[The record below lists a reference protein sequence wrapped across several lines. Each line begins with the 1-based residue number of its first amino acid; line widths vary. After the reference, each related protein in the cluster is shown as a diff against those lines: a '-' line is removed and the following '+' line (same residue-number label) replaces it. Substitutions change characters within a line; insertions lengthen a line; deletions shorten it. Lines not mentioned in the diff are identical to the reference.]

1 MTATTRPVPSDPPTD
16 HGYFGPDSLSW
27 QIFLH
32 PATQLMI
39 TQLTNLLEL
48 PHIVFQHV
56 LADHDPVFGGPS
68 RSRNRDRGAPVTYF
82 ERAQR
87 TVSVPAPILF
97 GTTAEADKASRQLFN
112 YHRPMHGTLAD
123 SGEEYAA
130 TDPDSMLFAA
140 VTIAHAA
147 WLAYENF
154 AYVDGRRVEPL
165 THDEVRQY
173 LTETAEL
180 GALMG
185 APREQFP
192 RTREE
197 LETYYDSCAHMY
209 RTKPGWTRDRIRAV
223 GGLLVPR
230 QGRRL
235 RHVAVDLALFGS
247 EVMGFAAIPAR
258 FRRLNGVPM
267 ILDPVLRG
275 MYAASQPAFR
285 RLAADPQWTEWVR
298 DTYRR
303 GDAETTR
310 LLDTALSR
318 RRSHQRADDVY

>member
-1 MTATTRPVPSDPPTD
+1 MTTTTHHDAATAPTD
-16 HGYFGPDSLSW
+16 HGYFGPESLSW

-48 PHIVFQHV
+48 PHIVFQQV

-68 RSRNRDRGAPVTYF
+68 RSRNRVGGAPVTYF
-82 ERAQR
+82 ERARR

-112 YHRPMHGTLAD
+112 YHRPMHGSLTD
-123 SGEEYAA
+123 TGEKYAA

-154 AYVDGRRVEPL
+154 AYVDGRRVPPL
-165 THDEVRQY
+165 TDDEVRRY
-173 LTETAEL
+173 LAETAQL

-192 RTREE
+192 GSREE
-197 LETYYDSCAHMY
+197 LRTYYDSCAHMY
-209 RTKPGWTRDRIRAV
+209 RTKPGWGRDRIRAV
-223 GGLLVPR
+223 GGLMRPGN
-230 QGRRL
+230 GRRPQ
-235 RHVAVDLALFGS
+235 HVATDLTIFLS
-247 EVMGFAAIPAR
+247 EVMGFAAIPTR
-258 FRRLNGVPM
+258 FRRLNGIPRA
-267 ILDPVLRG
+267 LDPLLRG
-275 MYAASQPAFR
+275 MYTCSQPLFR
-285 RLAADPQWTEWVR
+285 RLAADPRWTEWVR
-298 DTYRR
+298 DAYRR

-310 LLDTALSR
+310 LLDSALELT
-318 RRSHQRADDVY
+318 RAEH